1 MTDPTRALPYHPS
14 AEEQDRIERFES
26 AYNAIDR
33 LLRKELGKDN
43 LASFASMI
51 KEYSQRG
58 RLGKADQENLRAF
71 ADLRNV
77 LIHEKVKPRYHL
89 AAPTSYVVGQI
100 EELKRRLLSPEL
112 VLPRFQKKVETM
124 TMSDSLTSVL
134 RVISERDYSQFPV
147 YDDQGFKGLLTENG
161 ITRWLAHHV
170 TNKLSLIELDEVP
183 VKTVL
188 REEEN
193 KKNFTFISRSTT
205 VDIIS
210 ELFATRDLLE
220 AALITNSGNPHEKL
234 MGIVTR
240 WDVVQLNVKCT

>member
-1 MTDPTRALPYHPS
+1 MTDTTRTLPHHPS
-14 AEEQDRIERFES
+14 SEEQDRIERFES

-33 LLRKELGKDN
+33 FLRKELAKDN
-43 LASFASMI
+43 LASFAHMI

-77 LIHEKVKPRYHL
+77 LVHEKVKPRYHL
-89 AAPTSYVVGQI
+89 AAPTSYVVREI
-100 EELKRRLLSPEL
+100 EELQQRLLSPEL
-112 VLPRFQKKVETM
+112 AIPRFQKKVETIR
-124 TMSDSLTSVL
+124 MSDSLSAVL
-134 RVISERDYSQFPV
+134 KAISERDYSQFPV

-170 TNKLSLIELDEVP
+170 TNELSLIELDEVP
-183 VKTVL
+183 VKTAL

-193 KKNFTFISRSTT
+193 KRNFIFISRRVT
-205 VDIIS
+205 VDMIS
-210 ELFATRDLLE
+210 ELFVTRDLLE
-220 AALITNSGNPHEKL
+220 AALITNSGGRDEKL

-240 WDVVQLNVKCT
+240 WDVVRLKRA